1 MLTDAAA
8 RTATAR
14 EKDYKLKDSG
24 GLYLFV
30 TTTGHRSWRLKYR
43 FGGKEK
49 RLVLG
54 SYPAIKITD
63 ARRLRDEAK
72 QLLRDGRDPAYERQ
86 KARLANINRHEHT
99 FEKYAR
105 AWHELQRDRWSKVHA
120 DDVLDSLE
128 RDIFPRLG
136 SMAVTDIDEPM
147 VLATLQLVEE
157 RGAIE
162 TAHRLRQRMSSIFKF
177 AKAKG
182 AGNGNPTDI
191 AETMKK
197 KPAGRRWPALTTF
210 PEIQT
215 LISVVDGAG
224 ANPVTKLAS
233 RFMALTAQRPG
244 MIRRA
249 PWTEFEGIDWNIDGD
264 PGSAALW
271 RISAD
276 RMKQELELRED
287 EAFEHCVPL
296 AREAVETLRALHR
309 LTGRGPL
316 AFPNNRNASDPLSE
330 NSVGYLYN
338 RIGYQ
343 RRHVPHGWR
352 ASFSTLMNAHF
363 SSLYPAGT
371 NSRMIIERLYIDL
384 MLAHLPA
391 GLSETERKYN
401 RAAYMQQRREIAQ
414 LWAGW
419 IMAGQRSAHEL
430 LDGPRR
436 PLSKTR

>member
-8 RTATAR
+8 RTATGR
-14 EKDYKLKDSG
+14 DKDYKLKDSG

-54 SYPAIKITD
+54 TYPAVKITD
-63 ARRLRDEAK
+63 ARKLRDEAK
-72 QLLRDGRDPAYERQ
+72 QMLRNGRDPAYERQ
-86 KARLANINRHEHT
+86 KAKLANINRHEHT

-105 AWHELQRDRWSKVHA
+105 EWHELQRDRWSKVHA
-120 DDVLDSLE
+120 DDVLNSLE
-128 RDIFPRLG
+128 RDVFPRLG
-136 SMAVTDIDEPM
+136 AIAVTDIDEPM
-147 VLATLQLVEE
+147 VLTTLQAVEE

-162 TAHRLRQRMSSIFKF
+162 TAHRLRQRMSGIFKF

-210 PEIQT
+210 REIQT
-215 LISVVDGAG
+215 LISVVDRAG

-249 PWTEFEGIDWNIDGD
+249 PWGEFEGIDWDNPDDAGL
-264 PGSAALW
+264 SALW
-271 RISAD
+271 RIPAD

-296 AREAVETLRALHR
+296 AREAVDTLRALHR

-316 AFPNNRNASDPLSE
+316 AFPNNRSATDPLSE

-338 RIGYQ
+338 RLGYKGQ
-343 RRHVPHGWR
+343 HVPHGWR

-363 SSLYPAGT
+363 AALYPIGT
-371 NSRMIIERLYIDL
+371 DPRMIIERLYIDL
-384 MLAHLPA
+384 MLAHIPA

-401 RAAYMQQRREIAQ
+401 RAGYMQQRREIAQ
-414 LWAGW
+414 LWAGK
-419 IMAGQRSAHEL
+419 IMARQNSPLDL

-436 PLSKTR
+436 PLSRTR